1 MGISPRRYRTN
12 RQDIMDK
19 VKTKAQDR
27 QIVYNL
33 SESKR
38 TEFASMGIFVL
49 IIVNFIL
56 LWLFPLS
63 TIIANFLI
71 TLRQENNNGHPGGSY
86 TGGVIQAERLEIE
99 INQAPLSSNEP
110 KRVKLYNMA
119 TLPQKIQLWLIV
131 GLSLGF
137 LITYLTSI
145 ASSFHLLP
153 ESNSTFQC
161 PPRFYVG
168 STTTQ

>member
-1 MGISPRRYRTN
+1 MGMSARRYWAD

-56 LWLFPLS
+56 LWLLPLS
-63 TIIANFLI
+63 TIVANFLI
-71 TLRQENNNGHPGGSY
+71 ALR
-86 TGGVIQAERLEIE
+86 
-99 INQAPLSSNEP
+99 
-110 KRVKLYNMA
+110 
-119 TLPQKIQLWLIV
+119 
-131 GLSLGF
+131 
-137 LITYLTSI
+137 
-145 ASSFHLLP
+145 
-153 ESNSTFQC
+153 
-161 PPRFYVG
+161 
-168 STTTQ
+168 